1 MNPTDIS
8 IVIGLIALAASFSTI
23 LVLYRNR
30 LETNRPIVIALIES
44 DAGNIAT
51 PLTLR
56 VYNTGNTPALDV
68 RLSADKK
75 DIINALDE
83 KVLNKYK
90 NDVYQSL
97 SEENIIPVIHNGAN
111 VHNAFGI
118 LSKNENNTFKLKS
131 KIPIVIKYKNIYGH
145 TYKQKQILII
155 KITDNFAGSGWN
167 KVRS

>member
-30 LETNRPIVIALIES
+30 LETNRPIVTVLLES
-44 DAGNIAT
+44 DAGNVAT

-56 VYNTGNTPALDV
+56 VYNTGNTPALNVTLDA
-68 RLSADKK
+68 SIE
-75 DIINALDE
+75 DINKALDE
-83 KVLNKYK
+83 KVSNTYK

-97 SEENIIPVIHNGAN
+97 SKENIIPVIHNGAN

-131 KIPIVIKYKNIYGH
+131 KIPIVIKYENLYGH
-145 TYKQKQILII
+145 TYTQKQTLIV
-155 KITDNFAGSGWN
+155 KITENFAGSGWG
-167 KVRS
+167 KAKS

>member
-1 MNPTDIS
+1 MNPTDVS
-8 IVIGLIALAASFSTI
+8 VVVSLIALAASFSTI

-30 LETNRPIVIALIES
+30 LETNRPIVTVLLES
-44 DAGNIAT
+44 TAGNVAT

-68 RLSADKK
+68 RLSADEK
-75 DIINALDE
+75 DIINALDK

-90 NDVYQSL
+90 KDVYQCL
-97 SEENIIPVIHNGAN
+97 SKENIISVLHNGAN

-131 KIPIVIKYKNIYGH
+131 KIPIVIKYKNLYGH
-145 TYKQKQILII
+145 TYKQKQVLII
-155 KITDNFAGSGWN
+155 KITDNFAGSGWS
-167 KVRS
+167 KVNS